1 MVSIFQN
8 TKPTL
13 ASIFLNLLG
22 YKKKHKNLM
31 CRNFVSVKIDVS
43 KEGITYEILIFMEE
57 EKKADKY
64 IRAGKTRCFILL
76 QSAYE
81 MKV

>member
-1 MVSIFQN
+1 
-8 TKPTL
+8 
-13 ASIFLNLLG
+13 
-22 YKKKHKNLM
+22 M